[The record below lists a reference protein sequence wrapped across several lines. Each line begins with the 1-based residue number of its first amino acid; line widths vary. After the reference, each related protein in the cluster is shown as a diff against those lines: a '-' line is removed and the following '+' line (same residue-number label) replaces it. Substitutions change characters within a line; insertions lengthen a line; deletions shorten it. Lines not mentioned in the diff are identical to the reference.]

1 MKEQLKTD
9 FEKILKIS
17 NFSEN
22 DIKFKK
28 NHLNKSHRVPKQRQY
43 NHR

>member
-17 NFSEN
+17 NFSEKAEVLT
-22 DIKFKK
+22 IFS
-28 NHLNKSHRVPKQRQY
+28 KSVLICSVI
-43 NHR
+43 